1 MTEKKKKEF
10 LGVTTQGWIQIAV
23 ICVAVLFAF
32 FLTLGMGYGSESGIE
47 TTYGGQTEATAEFA
61 TCITESGAV
70 FYGTDWCSHCQDQKG
85 LFGEHFEKVKFVNC
99 DESRELCTLAGI
111 EAYPTW
117 IIEGEKHLGT
127 KSLVNLG
134 ILTECE
140 LEQ

>member
-1 MTEKKKKEF
+1 MAEKKKKEF
-10 LGVTTQGWIQIAV
+10 LGVTTQGWIQIIVIAIAV
-23 ICVAVLFAF
+23 IFAF
-32 FLTLGMGYGSESGIE
+32 FLALGAGYGSGSVG
-47 TTYGGQTEATAEFA
+47 YSGQTAATAEFA
-61 TCITESGAV
+61 TCLTESGAV
-70 FYGTDWCSHCQDQKG
+70 FYGTDWCSHCQDQKS

-117 IIEGEKHLGT
+117 IIDGEKHLGT
-127 KSLVNLG
+127 KSLENLG